1 LHRPDLQQFV
11 FDKNGGVRAFSEQ
24 GKSGSASE
32 NTKDQEFDFL
42 SEDKW
47 MFTLRWI
54 HIRPRGPARI
64 LVIAATKQLPV
75 RCGSRELGFYLW
87 E

>member
-11 FDKNGGVRAFSEQ
+11 FGKNGGVRAFSEQ

-54 HIRPRGPARI
+54 HISRGPARI
-64 LVIAATKQLPV
+64 LVIAATKQLLV
-75 RCGSRELGFYLW
+75 RCCTRELRFYLW

>member
-32 NTKDQEFDFL
+32 NTKDHEFDLL

-54 HIRPRGPARI
+54 HIRPRARKNSRHCSNQT
-64 LVIAATKQLPV
+64 AAGALLLQ
-75 RCGSRELGFYLW
+75 GA
-87 E
+87 